1 MDTAEEVALLNPMLC
16 IFGGGDVSVALAPV
30 AAQAG
35 FNIVVIDDR
44 PDHATAERFPVAAE
58 IYTSYPEAFERI
70 QPDSNT
76 YLLLATR
83 GQESDLRILEWALR
97 TEARGFS
104 PRYIGMMGKPRKVIS
119 VYQTLEQQGIPRA
132 QLERVHAPVGLDI
145 GALTNQEIAIS
156 ILAELIAVR
165 RNSPNQKSKSIKLS
179 EISTSSSHPL

>member
-1 MDTAEEVALLNPMLC
+1 MDTAEELVLLNPRLC

-35 FNIVVIDDR
+35 FSIVVIDDR
-44 PDHATAERFPVAAE
+44 PDHATAQRFPMAAVL
-58 IYTSYPEAFERI
+58 YTSYPEAFERI

-83 GQESDLRILEWALR
+83 GHESDLRILEWALR

-132 QLERVHAPVGLDI
+132 QLERVHAPVGLDL
-145 GALTNQEIAIS
+145 GALTPAEIAIS
-156 ILAELIAVR
+156 IAAELIAVR
-165 RNSPNQKSKSIKLS
+165 RNSPHQKNKSIKLS
-179 EISTSSSHPL
+179 EIPPPPGDPL